1 MSHFIIELLDFLVM
15 KRLDLIITN
24 MDLGNLGSTQNPIIT
39 FQYISYGCVWD
50 EHRDSETSCFPD
62 SWLKSSFVLQ
72 NVSEK
77 AACPQIAILIGKLRE
92 FITH

>member
-39 FQYISYGCVWD
+39 FQYISYGCV
-50 EHRDSETSCFPD
+50 
-62 SWLKSSFVLQ
+62 
-72 NVSEK
+72 
-77 AACPQIAILIGKLRE
+77 
-92 FITH
+92 